1 MAGVAV
7 LLSDDSILP
16 TTTATYLTAH
26 PADKVFALGD
36 PAVAADP
43 TATPV
48 PGADPYSTC
57 AAIATQF
64 WPSPKTVGIASGVVF
79 ADALSGGVDAARRGG
94 PLLLV
99 DPTDVPAPISTYLAA
114 NKATITSLVIYGG
127 SAAIADATAA
137 AAALDAT

>member
-1 MAGVAV
+1 M
-7 LLSDDSILP
+7 
-16 TTTATYLTAH
+16 
-26 PADKVFALGD
+26 GD

-43 TATPV
+43 TATRV

-137 AAALDAT
+137 AAALAAG